1 MFAKKL
7 LTVALCASMGVAA
20 VANAASFQG
29 HDVVSVER
37 VQPAATFSFPLYQTA
52 ELDFAQPAAQA
63 KSNEYWFTVSGDELN
78 KGVAIQTTAPGAVLL
93 VTRNGESSAPLSVN
107 ELSLTVNGSDD
118 NAVETLYSE
127 EEMNAVGIFSN
138 AIAVK
143 AAAAAEGDMT
153 LSYAEKLDSK
163 QQFVVSVKE
172 KNSQHL
178 MALSSP
184 KMNYLQ
190 GETLTFNAAIETPEK
205 ALAMT
210 QAKAFIVSP
219 SGKKVPVSAAIAKD
233 GSVTV
238 KHSEFARVEAPING
252 LYELQLEGYATDAE
266 KTVRRMAKVAFAMAP
281 QTAELADVTA
291 SVVKGTPRANVAVSV
306 NEPGRYEVRAV
317 LYGTNKAGEQVAVME
332 THSATFLKAG
342 EQSIA
347 VNFDA
352 KILAAS
358 GASAPFSVNHVR
370 LNDQTRLSNLSVVDT
385 AVDAK

>member
-190 GETLTFNAAIETPEK
+190 GETLTFNAASASRIGVNGKQKTCSTPSR
-205 ALAMT
+205 LR
-210 QAKAFIVSP
+210 IS
-219 SGKKVPVSAAIAKD
+219 AIA
-233 GSVTV
+233 
-238 KHSEFARVEAPING
+238 
-252 LYELQLEGYATDAE
+252 
-266 KTVRRMAKVAFAMAP
+266 
-281 QTAELADVTA
+281 
-291 SVVKGTPRANVAVSV
+291 
-306 NEPGRYEVRAV
+306 
-317 LYGTNKAGEQVAVME
+317 
-332 THSATFLKAG
+332 
-342 EQSIA
+342 
-347 VNFDA
+347 
-352 KILAAS
+352 
-358 GASAPFSVNHVR
+358 
-370 LNDQTRLSNLSVVDT
+370 
-385 AVDAK
+385 